1 MRALVECAPQVE
13 RAVDHKVCG
22 LHRLNGLVLAHP
34 QPPEFMLPAG
44 GRVAK
49 CREAFRKGAL
59 WPMAASETARTL
71 GP

>member
-44 GRVAK
+44 GRMAN
-49 CREAFRKGAL
+49 CRGALRKGAL
-59 WPMAASETARTL
+59 WPLAARKIADTL
-71 GP
+71 GL